1 MATAT
6 GMTITTTI
14 MAMTEAATAGRARLA
29 AWFSPAYPVGGFAYS
44 HGIET
49 AVSDGLVHDPD
60 SLRAWIATI
69 LRQGAG
75 RSDAIL
81 LAQTCRDPGDGDA
94 VALSAALQP
103 SAERR
108 LESRA
113 QGAAF
118 AAVTAAAWPAPG
130 LDGAAVPHPVA
141 VGRAAAAHGLPLDAV
156 LHHYL
161 QAMAANLVSAGV
173 RLIPIGQTD
182 GQRVLAALIETIAAV
197 AGEAADASP
206 ETIGGFALRA
216 DIASMRHETLYTRLF
231 RS

>member
-1 MATAT
+1 MAITTMTTPMGMATP
-6 GMTITTTI
+6 MI
-14 MAMTEAATAGRARLA
+14 EAEAGHRARLS
-29 AWFSPAYPVGGFAYS
+29 AWFSPGYPVGSFAYS
-44 HGIET
+44 HGLET
-49 AVSDGLVHDPD
+49 LVAERAIRDPET
-60 SLRAWIATI
+60 LRDWIATI

-81 LAQTCRDPGDGDA
+81 LAHAWRAPDDTAPAD
-94 VALSAALQP
+94 LSAALQP

-118 AAVTAAAWPAPG
+118 AAVTAAAWPAAG
-130 LDGAAVPHPVA
+130 LDGTARPYPVA
-141 VGRAAAAHGLPLDAV
+141 VGHAAAAHGLPLRAV

-161 QAMAANLVSAGV
+161 QAMAASLVSAGI

-182 GQRVLAALIETIAAV
+182 GQRTLAALVDTIAAV
-197 AGEAADASP
+197 AAEAESAAAAD
-206 ETIGGFALRA
+206 IGGFAIRA
-216 DIASMRHETLYTRLF
+216 DIASMRHETLCTRLF

>member
-1 MATAT
+1 MR
-6 GMTITTTI
+6 TI
-14 MAMTEAATAGRARLA
+14 MVMARPMIEADAGQRARLH
-29 AWFSPAYPVGGFAYS
+29 AWFSPGYPIGSFAYS
-44 HGIET
+44 HGLEALVAEGAIRDSETLRDWIE
-49 AVSDGLVHDPD
+49 
-60 SLRAWIATI
+60 TI

-81 LAQTCRDPGDGDA
+81 VAQAWQAPNDAA
-94 VALSAALQP
+94 VADLAAVLQP

-118 AAVTAAAWPAPG
+118 AAVTAAAWPAAG
-130 LDGAAVPHPVA
+130 LDGTAQAYPVA
-141 VGRAAAAHGLPLDAV
+141 VGQAAAAHGLPLRAV

-161 QAMAANLVSAGV
+161 QSMAANLVSAGI

-182 GQRVLAALIETIAAV
+182 GQRVLAALVDTIAMV
-197 AGEAADASP
+197 AADA
-206 ETIGGFALRA
+206 EAAGLDDLGGFALRT
-216 DIASMRHETLYTRLF
+216 DIASMRHETLHTRLF